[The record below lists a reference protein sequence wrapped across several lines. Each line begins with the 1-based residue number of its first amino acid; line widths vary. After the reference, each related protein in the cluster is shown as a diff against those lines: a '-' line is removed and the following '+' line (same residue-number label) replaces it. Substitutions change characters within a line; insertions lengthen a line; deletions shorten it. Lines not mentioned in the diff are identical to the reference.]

1 MTRIGIIGA
10 MDSEVDNLIARME
23 GVTVH
28 TVAGRHFSVGRL
40 AGQEAVVVKSGI
52 GKVAAAITAQL
63 LIDRFGVDTL
73 LNTGMAGGLDARLE
87 VKDLVVATDALQHDF
102 DLTAF
107 GHAPGY
113 LYGEDDTCAT
123 RFTADPTLV
132 ALALEAAAEV
142 LPAGS
147 KAITGTV
154 ASGDVFVDD
163 SALKG
168 WLITQFGAAAAEMEG
183 AAIAQVAEANGVPFL
198 ILRTISDLAEKEAHV
213 SFDEL
218 ERYVGVLAG
227 DMTVALLRKITEK
240 NT

>member
-1 MTRIGIIGA
+1 MKRIGIIGA

-23 GVTVH
+23 EVTTQ
-28 TVAGRHFSVGRL
+28 TVAGRLFHIGRL
-40 AGQEAVVVKSGI
+40 SGKTAVVVKSGI

-63 LIDRFGVDTL
+63 LIDRFAVDAL

-87 VKDLVVATDALQHDF
+87 VKDLVVATAALQHDF

-113 LYGEDDTCAT
+113 LYGEDDSKPTLFA
-123 RFTADPTLV
+123 ADPTLV
-132 ALALEAAAEV
+132 ELALSAAAQV

-154 ASGDVFVDD
+154 ASGDIFVDD
-163 SALKG
+163 SALKSR
-168 WLITQFGAAAAEMEG
+168 LITVFGAAAAEMEG
-183 AAIAQVAEANGVPFL
+183 AAIAQVAEANGIPFL

-218 ERYVGVLAG
+218 EQYVGVLAG
-227 DMTVALLRKITEK
+227 DITMALLAKIG
-240 NT
+240 